1 VSLSQTT
8 TTGTHKE
15 RATLIDQQHT
25 ITATNTSATDTRHSE
40 LIDCEQTVDATNGSA
55 RDYVS
60 HSPTANISTADTYS
74 GAVPAIVPALHELTP
89 SGERRKTGP
98 DADQTESELFDRAR
112 EAVAVLRGRGRR
124 ANGQAAPCNTLSLKT
139 GLRSQ
144 QLLEQSDVAAWHREE
159 VATIAADLGG
169 ADTLSAIKTR
179 LVGEL
184 ARVTL
189 IAASLG
195 DNVLTLGPLTGKGKT
210 RAATLTYLQ
219 VLDRQVRLSQLLGLD
234 RVARNVGESIEAQ
247 LAREPEAR

>member
-1 VSLSQTT
+1 
-8 TTGTHKE
+8 
-15 RATLIDQQHT
+15 
-25 ITATNTSATDTRHSE
+25 
-40 LIDCEQTVDATNGSA
+40 
-55 RDYVS
+55 
-60 HSPTANISTADTYS
+60 
-74 GAVPAIVPALHELTP
+74 
-89 SGERRKTGP
+89 
-98 DADQTESELFDRAR
+98 
-112 EAVAVLRGRGRR
+112 
-124 ANGQAAPCNTLSLKT
+124 LSLKT